1 MLDQISIFTKGG
13 VLLWTKTF
21 AAVRGDPVNT
31 LIRTCL
37 LEDRTGDSSFA
48 YTAPLGG
55 SYTIKWLFNNSLG
68 LIYVAVYQKA
78 LKLTYIDELL
88 RRVDKAFCKV
98 DDVRNL
104 EELQNFDGY
113 FVRLLREVEEK
124 NDYSKKAD
132 TTRVAAVEPA
142 RGDGSEEGPPPL
154 NPSPQETRPEL
165 VDETTA
171 AKGTGEGVAEKDLNG
186 VEDADHA
193 AFNAAILSKRFG
205 KKPGQKKQEEATK
218 KKITSKEKK
227 ARSWSSWGAVEEKVS
242 ESELDFTDGVPPA
255 KDKEVLKE
263 TFNKMSLVDVEEH
276 VDQEGE
282 VHGDSTD
289 GQKGAGL
296 LSSFVR
302 NLGVSVLGTQAL
314 THEDID
320 SSLQELKRK
329 LMERN
334 VAEEIANKVIESVA
348 ATVVGKKLGSF
359 TRVSSAIKQAV
370 EESLTRILT
379 PKKSIDIIRDV
390 KEAKARG
397 KPYVIVFVGVNGVG
411 KSTNLAK
418 VAYWL
423 LQNNL
428 KIMIAACDTF
438 RSGAVEQLKTH
449 CTRLGVPLYERGYEK
464 DPAKVAFEAT
474 KAAQKSG
481 CDVVL
486 VDTAGRMQ
494 DNEPL
499 MRALSNL
506 ISFNS
511 PDLVLFVG
519 EALVGNDAVDQLTKF
534 NKRLADLAPGPDP
547 HLIDGIVLTKFDTI
561 DEKVGAA
568 LSMVYTMHAG
578 AGYHSEK
585 RHGAYQKV
593 MRTACKEAARSLEE
607 GRHILEALSMAISV
621 LEKSP
626 YTNAARGSNLTIEG
640 RVECDASAV
649 SSEGL
654 CGSVAAAPGVESP
667 IRVAVEIAMRS
678 CRRLSLGRVPPIMLA
693 GHAVRKWASEQGL
706 QGIITA
712 DQSEKMHV
720 TRRSKARYCKYM
732 GMLGCDVNPHVPG
745 HTEAAYQ
752 GDRLSDTVG
761 CIIVQENGETASG
774 VSSGGIALK
783 QSGRVGEA
791 AILGAG
797 AWAEHTLEE
806 NEITRSCACSV
817 TGVGERIIKHSIA
830 KLCCC
835 TACNGSDFQDGE
847 NASDEAAG
855 RGIEMSQRC
864 LNLLKENLESEP
876 KPHDC
881 GVLLA
886 NTIRSENVVRVH
898 LSACHFASSSM
909 AIGYLYVAS
918 GACGHGEHILVS
930 EPGKTTGRTFDLG
943 ISWSRGSVH

>member
-1 MLDQISIFTKGG
+1 MLDQVSIFTKGG

-21 AAVRGDPVNT
+21 AAVRGEPVNS

-37 LEDRTGDSSFA
+37 LEDRTGDSSFS

-68 LIYVAVYQKA
+68 LVYVAVYQKA

-98 DDVRNL
+98 GNVSNFK
-104 EELQNFDGY
+104 ETQNFEEY

-124 NDYSKKAD
+124 NDDSKNAD
-132 TTRVAAVEPA
+132 TTRGAVAQPA
-142 RGDGSEEGPPPL
+142 REDGSQEGPPL
-154 NPSPQETRPEL
+154 SASLQETRPKI
-165 VDETTA
+165 VETSA
-171 AKGTGEGVAEKDLNG
+171 AKGKDKEVAGKDVNG
-186 VEDADHA
+186 TEDASDG

-205 KKPGQKKQEEATK
+205 KKPAQKKQEEATK
-218 KKITSKEKK
+218 KKVTSKEKK
-227 ARSWSSWGAVEEKVS
+227 ARSWNSWGAAEEKIS

-255 KDKEVLKE
+255 TDSKVLKE

-276 VDQEGE
+276 EDRESEIKDING
-282 VHGDSTD
+282 SSID

-302 NLGVSVLGTQAL
+302 NLGVNVLGTQAL
-314 THEDID
+314 RHEDID

-334 VAEEIANKVIESVA
+334 VAEEIANKWVQLSYLFFPFFGNVLPAINQLSFWWCRVIESVA

-359 TRVSSAIKQAV
+359 TRVSSAIKQAI

-379 PKKSIDIIRDV
+379 PKKSIDILRGV

-423 LQNNL
+423 LQNNFKVL
-428 KIMIAACDTF
+428 IAACDTF

-568 LSMVYTMHAG
+568 LSMVYTSG
-578 AGYHSEK
+578 A
-585 RHGAYQKV
+585 
-593 MRTACKEAARSLEE
+593 
-607 GRHILEALSMAISV
+607 
-621 LEKSP
+621 
-626 YTNAARGSNLTIEG
+626 
-640 RVECDASAV
+640 
-649 SSEGL
+649 
-654 CGSVAAAPGVESP
+654 P
-667 IRVAVEIAMRS
+667 IVF
-678 CRRLSLGRVPPIMLA
+678 
-693 GHAVRKWASEQGL
+693 
-706 QGIITA
+706 
-712 DQSEKMHV
+712 
-720 TRRSKARYCKYM
+720 
-732 GMLGCDVNPHVPG
+732 
-745 HTEAAYQ
+745 
-752 GDRLSDTVG
+752 VG
-761 CIIVQENGETASG
+761 CGQTYID
-774 VSSGGIALK
+774 LK
-783 QSGRVGEA
+783 KLNVK
-791 AILGAG
+791 
-797 AWAEHTLEE
+797 
-806 NEITRSCACSV
+806 SV
-817 TGVGERIIKHSIA
+817 VNS
-830 KLCCC
+830 
-835 TACNGSDFQDGE
+835 
-847 NASDEAAG
+847 
-855 RGIEMSQRC
+855 
-864 LNLLKENLESEP
+864 LLK
-876 KPHDC
+876 
-881 GVLLA
+881 
-886 NTIRSENVVRVH
+886 
-898 LSACHFASSSM
+898 
-909 AIGYLYVAS
+909 
-918 GACGHGEHILVS
+918 
-930 EPGKTTGRTFDLG
+930 
-943 ISWSRGSVH
+943 